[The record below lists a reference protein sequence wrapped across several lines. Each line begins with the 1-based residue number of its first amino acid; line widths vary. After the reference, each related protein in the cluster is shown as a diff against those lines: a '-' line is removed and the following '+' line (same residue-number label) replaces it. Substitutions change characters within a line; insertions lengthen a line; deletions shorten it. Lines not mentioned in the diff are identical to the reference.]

1 MLTGRKKTLKSSA
14 VPSVFPWT
22 KGSSA
27 KRRAPKHRSPIKKKS
42 PKKTSETTTIS
53 DSSNSTCVSSPVDSR
68 ENQES
73 PDLENLDN
81 SSAEELLD
89 DSEEKLRNLESE
101 KARLEGKIKQLT
113 MEIERL
119 SAKNNSLQAKVFSID
134 RFITSDK
141 NVSFFT
147 GFSNASVLESILRY
161 LNPGKEGE
169 NINYWHSSTDD
180 MTNVN
185 QGSDKDAPKQGRPR
199 QLSPRE
205 EFFLT
210 LCRLRQGFT
219 EEHLTH
225 LYGISQATVSRIVIS
240 WINFMFLKFST
251 IPIWPS
257 KEKVEEHMPADFK
270 EKYPSTRIIIDCT
283 EIRCQMPK
291 SLRFNRELFSSYKN
305 HTTLKG
311 LAGISPGGAITF
323 ISQLYTGHI
332 SDREIVMRSGFL
344 NLPFAR
350 GDSVMADKRFP
361 VQDLLPHGVSL
372 NIPPFLG
379 SKGQMT
385 PEEVVQTQQIASLR
399 IHVQRAI
406 NKIKNFHIWDSVVPF
421 TLFSVVN

>member
-1 MLTGRKKTLKSSA
+1 MKISFHKFPDDEGVFRQWIVAIRRDIGVNFRVAQNSRVCSRHFKPSNYIRSLTGRKKTLKSSV
-14 VPSVFPWT
+14 VPTVFPWT
-22 KGSSA
+22 KGSPA
-27 KRRAPKHRSPIKKKS
+27 KKRVPKYGSPIKKKS

-89 DSEEKLRNLESE
+89 DREEKLRNLESE
-101 KARLEGKIKQLT
+101 KAKLEGKIKQLT

-119 SAKNNSLQAKVFSID
+119 SAKNNSLQLKVFSID
-134 RFITSDK
+134 RFITSDIRHT
-141 NVSFFT
+141 SFYT
-147 GFSNASVLESILRY
+147 GFPNASVLESILRY

-199 QLSPRE
+199 QLSTRE
-205 EFFLT
+205 EFLLT
-210 LCRLRQGFT
+210 LSRLRQGCK
-219 EEHLTH
+219 EEHFSH

-270 EKYPSTRIIIDCT
+270 RNT
-283 EIRCQMPK
+283 
-291 SLRFNRELFSSYKN
+291 
-305 HTTLKG
+305 
-311 LAGISPGGAITF
+311 
-323 ISQLYTGHI
+323 
-332 SDREIVMRSGFL
+332 
-344 NLPFAR
+344 
-350 GDSVMADKRFP
+350 
-361 VQDLLPHGVSL
+361 LLP
-372 NIPPFLG
+372 G
-379 SKGQMT
+379 S
-385 PEEVVQTQQIASLR
+385 
-399 IHVQRAI
+399 
-406 NKIKNFHIWDSVVPF
+406 
-421 TLFSVVN
+421 

>member
-1 MLTGRKKTLKSSA
+1 MKISFHKFPDDKGVFRQWIVAIRRDIGVNFQVTQNSRVCSRHFKPSDYIRSLTGRKKTLKSSA

-169 NINYWHSSTDD
+169 NINYI
-180 MTNVN
+180 
-185 QGSDKDAPKQGRPR
+185 
-199 QLSPRE
+199 
-205 EFFLT
+205 
-210 LCRLRQGFT
+210 
-219 EEHLTH
+219 
-225 LYGISQATVSRIVIS
+225 YIGIH
-240 WINFMFLKFST
+240 
-251 IPIWPS
+251 P
-257 KEKVEEHMPADFK
+257 
-270 EKYPSTRIIIDCT
+270 
-283 EIRCQMPK
+283 QM
-291 SLRFNRELFSSYKN
+291 
-305 HTTLKG
+305 
-311 LAGISPGGAITF
+311 I
-323 ISQLYTGHI
+323 
-332 SDREIVMRSGFL
+332 
-344 NLPFAR
+344 
-350 GDSVMADKRFP
+350 
-361 VQDLLPHGVSL
+361 
-372 NIPPFLG
+372 
-379 SKGQMT
+379 
-385 PEEVVQTQQIASLR
+385 
-399 IHVQRAI
+399 
-406 NKIKNFHIWDSVVPF
+406 
-421 TLFSVVN
+421 